1 MKLKSMFLSS
11 ATAFVLGA
19 FCAGS
24 AFAADPIKL
33 GLIED
38 ISGDLATYGIPK
50 LHGSL
55 LAVDE
60 INKAG
65 GIMGRPIQMT
75 HLDPQATMPDIRS
88 SHGAFS
94 TRIRLTC

>member
-1 MKLKSMFLSS
+1 MKRKIKLMVLPS
-11 ATAFVLGA
+11 AAALVVGIA
-19 FCAGS
+19 CAP
-24 AFAADPIKL
+24 ALAADPIKL

-75 HLDPQATMPDIRS
+75 HLDPQGERCR
-88 SHGAFS
+88 HQRGW
-94 TRIRLTC
+94 RRVCRLQ